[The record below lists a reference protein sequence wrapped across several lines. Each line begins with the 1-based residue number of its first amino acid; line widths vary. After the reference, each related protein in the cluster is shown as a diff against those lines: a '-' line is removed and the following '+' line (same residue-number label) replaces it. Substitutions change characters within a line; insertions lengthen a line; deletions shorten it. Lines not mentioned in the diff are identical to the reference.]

1 MGRKKK
7 TQDWTSLTQEDVVD
21 RCAQKKFNDRQQ
33 RAKSSMDMRTKNHDI
48 FSKIS
53 HMQNIYPLSGNEWSE
68 GSTQAIKR
76 KIRAQTIQRVP
87 DGEIVT
93 QFDKNSIEQIEIEFI
108 FKHKIL
114 TSEYDGKDMLKNIW
128 RAFNYSYD
136 YGFACVRSGFE
147 KDLDG
152 RITALKTNMSE
163 VNRLKTDILNLI
175 NDEILALDTSDI
187 GIPLGSLFLPE
198 LFSGKGPAIPV
209 RILSIRNSDA
219 TFSSKFSQA
228 GINQTLHQ
236 LTMIVSAD
244 VAVLVLGQTSSFT
257 VNSEVVVAETVIVGD
272 VPSTFLQTG
281 GNYESKR

>member
-1 MGRKKK
+1 MGRKIRRLLHLLLVILVVVCLGFLMLRSRYRDVIRDLAE
-7 TQDWTSLTQEDVVD
+7 TQVKNTTSDLTNDAIAKQIAEGVIQYD
-21 RCAQKKFNDRQQ
+21 R
-33 RAKSSMDMRTKNHDI
+33 
-48 FSKIS
+48 
-53 HMQNIYPLSGNEWSE
+53 
-68 GSTQAIKR
+68 
-76 KIRAQTIQRVP
+76 
-87 DGEIVT
+87 IV
-93 QFDKNSIEQIEIEFI
+93 
-108 FKHKIL
+108 
-114 TSEYDGKDMLKNIW
+114 Y
-128 RAFNYSYD
+128 
-136 YGFACVRSGFE
+136 FE

-187 GIPLGSLFLPE
+187 GIPMGSLFLPE

-219 TFSSKFSQA
+219 TFASKFSQA

-236 LTMIVSAD
+236 LTMVVSVD
-244 VAVLVLGQTSSFT
+244 VAILVLGQTSSFT

>member
-1 MGRKKK
+1 MG
-7 TQDWTSLTQEDVVD
+7 V
-21 RCAQKKFNDRQQ
+21 
-33 RAKSSMDMRTKNHDI
+33 
-48 FSKIS
+48 
-53 HMQNIYPLSGNEWSE
+53 G
-68 GSTQAIKR
+68 R
-76 KIRAQTIQRVP
+76 KIRRLLHLLLVILVAVCLGFLMLRSRYRDVIRDLAETQVKNTTSDLTNDAIAKQIAQGIIQYDR
-87 DGEIVT
+87 IV
-93 QFDKNSIEQIEIEFI
+93 
-108 FKHKIL
+108 
-114 TSEYDGKDMLKNIW
+114 Y
-128 RAFNYSYD
+128 
-136 YGFACVRSGFE
+136 FE

-219 TFSSKFSQA
+219 TFVSKFSQA

-236 LTMIVSAD
+236 LTMVVSVD

-257 VNSEVVVAETVIVGD
+257 VNSEVVVAETVIVGE

>member
-1 MGRKKK
+1 MSRRIRRLLQLLLVLLAAVFLAFLMLRSRYRDVIRDLAE
-7 TQDWTSLTQEDVVD
+7 TQVKNTTSDLTNDAIAKQIADGVIQYD
-21 RCAQKKFNDRQQ
+21 R
-33 RAKSSMDMRTKNHDI
+33 
-48 FSKIS
+48 
-53 HMQNIYPLSGNEWSE
+53 
-68 GSTQAIKR
+68 
-76 KIRAQTIQRVP
+76 
-87 DGEIVT
+87 IV
-93 QFDKNSIEQIEIEFI
+93 
-108 FKHKIL
+108 
-114 TSEYDGKDMLKNIW
+114 Y
-128 RAFNYSYD
+128 
-136 YGFACVRSGFE
+136 VE

-236 LTMIVSAD
+236 LTMIVSVD